1 MPQAQAC
8 IDEIQKEARNYNRIY
23 VASIHKDLHDDDIR
37 SVFSAFGPIKA
48 CELASAGIPGR
59 HKGYGYIEYETTQ
72 STQEAIS
79 SMNLFDLGG
88 QFLPPPPPPCSSLL
102 LLLPAPSSSSISS
115 ISLRTVP
122 ESGEGHHTPGDQK

>member
-88 QFLPPPPPPCSSLL
+88 QFLSPPPPCSSI
-102 LLLPAPSSSSISS
+102 SSISS

>member
-72 STQEAIS
+72 STEEAIS

-88 QFLPPPPPPCSSLL
+88 QFLRVGRAITPPETRSGPPGSSTELILL
-102 LLLPAPSSSSISS
+102 HCLPG
-115 ISLRTVP
+115 R
-122 ESGEGHHTPGDQK
+122 